1 MAPCP
6 VFVHRPALMNRPRL
20 WLTLLVASAILSL
33 AVGLRQSLGLFFVP
47 MAVDLGVTGTTLG
60 LAIALQNLMWGATQ
74 PFAGM
79 LADRFGTGRVL
90 VGGAFFYAVGLFYL
104 ARANDAAELYFASGV
119 LIPLGLSGAGLTII
133 LGAVARLSPPE
144 RRSMAAGI
152 ASAGGS
158 FGQFMLAPMGQRWIA
173 QFGWTKALLVFA
185 ALAALM
191 APLAFVLRG
200 RSGSAAIEGA
210 ASLGAAFRQALRDP
224 SFWLLNAGFFVCGFH
239 IAFVSTYLPGMT
251 TLCLLPAAV
260 GAEALALI
268 GLFNM
273 LGSFLAGYLGGFLR
287 MKYLLSA
294 IYFIRAASI
303 SIFLVVPKSRLTFL
317 AFAAILGMTWLG
329 TVPLT
334 SGLVGRR
341 YGTRYLAS
349 LFGVVFFSH
358 QVGAFFGAW
367 SGGRFYDLTGKY
379 DMGWQIAMSLALA
392 AAFIHLPIRER
403 ALAHAPLPAPA
414 L

>member
-1 MAPCP
+1 VARRTH
-6 VFVHRPALMNRPRL
+6 FVHRRPFMNRPKL
-20 WLTLLVASAILSL
+20 WLALVMASAVLSL

-47 MAVDLGVTGTTLG
+47 MAVDLGVSSTTLG

-90 VGGAFFYAVGLFYL
+90 VGGTFFYAVGLFYL
-104 ARANDAAELYFASGV
+104 ARANDAAELYFASAV
-119 LIPLGLSGAGLTII
+119 LIPLGLSGAGLTIV
-133 LGAVARLSPPE
+133 LGAVARIAPPE

-173 QFGWTKALLVFA
+173 NFGWSNALLVFA
-185 ALAALM
+185 GLAALM

-200 RSGSAAIEGA
+200 RSGTASIEGA
-210 ASLGAAFRQALRDP
+210 SSIGAAFRQAFRDP

-260 GAEALALI
+260 GAEALSLI

-273 LGSFLAGYLGGFLR
+273 LGSFLAGYFGGFIR
-287 MKYLLSA
+287 MKYLLSG
-294 IYFIRAASI
+294 IYLIRAVAI
-303 SIFLVVPKSRLTFL
+303 SIFLMVPKSRLTFL
-317 AFAAILGMTWLG
+317 VFAAILGMTWLG

-334 SGLVGRR
+334 SGLVGQR

-358 QVGAFFGAW
+358 QIGAFFGAW

-392 AAFIHLPIRER
+392 AAFIHLPIRDR
-403 ALAHAPLPAPA
+403 SLATSTTPVPA